1 MENNNL
7 SEELIKSIIDDRKQ
21 ERKWRIIRSATNLI
35 IFLIFVIII
44 FKLISPSQPKYANE
58 PHFSLVRL
66 NGPILPG
73 STFSATKVI
82 PELEEAFQDPKSVGV
97 MLDINSPGGTVVQSA
112 LIHDAVERLKKQ
124 YNKKVIAVGEDI
136 LASGAY
142 LVATAADKIYVNKDT
157 ITGSIGVIMAGFNFS
172 GLIDIAHIKRV
183 VFTSPTREKNGKKDS
198 LDPFL
203 PFDPTKGKGLV
214 TAKKLNNTLN
224 LMHIDFIN
232 YVKEGREHDPKFKP
246 NQSSDLF
253 SGDFWVGSE
262 SVKNGLTDHIGDLY
276 TTAKKEFKTEH
287 FVEYRPHF
295 SIFDR
300 FLASAETSLKSASIE
315 ISHKTPPLAMT
326 P

>member
-1 MENNNL
+1 MHCANFPPTIHNPFERLPYQDIHAHFYPESYLQLIADEGVPFGATCSIYSVLNL
-7 SEELIKSIIDDRKQ
+7 HHGNLAAVTIISTRTLGSNSDLPMHARAG
-21 ERKWRIIRSATNLI
+21 RFR
-35 IFLIFVIII
+35 
-44 FKLISPSQPKYANE
+44 SPSQAF
-58 PHFSLVRL
+58 HFS
-66 NGPILPG
+66 
-73 STFSATKVI
+73 F
-82 PELEEAFQDPKSVGV
+82 
-97 MLDINSPGGTVVQSA
+97 
-112 LIHDAVERLKKQ
+112 
-124 YNKKVIAVGEDI
+124 
-136 LASGAY
+136 
-142 LVATAADKIYVNKDT
+142 
-157 ITGSIGVIMAGFNFS
+157 MAGFNFS

-232 YVKEGREHDPKFKP
+232 YVKEGREHDPNFKP